1 MPMLPLNGTPLRVR
15 LVDLEVDRLK
25 LDPDN
30 PRLHS
35 AYLTHALPSRPQE
48 KQILQVLETLPEF
61 QALLDAI
68 SRNHGCFQPPLVTM
82 DGRVLE
88 GNRRVTALRKL
99 RAEDP
104 QNRRWEVVTV
114 HQLTARATPEQE
126 RALRAKFHL
135 EPALAWDGLS
145 QLTEYVAIAERDGVD
160 TLARMLGKF
169 RSMVEPVVVAGQAV
183 RRFSQTHPESRAPE
197 LLWVLVGLCGVRE
210 VVPKVMISTAA
221 RCIWTARDEER
232 PREQPFSLAQIMKW
246 LAEERFTKPYEEG
259 GRTHTMKRAQ
269 IPALFREVRRA
280 GEEALSYF
288 LEEGGSLA
296 KAVYYLDNGYSAYH
310 REQRRL
316 LKQSQQYLDVLGSLR
331 TIRRDDQ
338 PELYRE
344 AVAIYHR
351 LSLLLSPRQKEVAHV
366 Q

>member
-1 MPMLPLNGTPLRVR
+1 MPLLPLNGTPLRIR
-15 LVDLEVDRLK
+15 LVELELDRLK

-35 AYLTHALPSRPQE
+35 AYLTHVLPSRPSE
-48 KQILQVLETLPEF
+48 KQILQVLEDLPEF

-68 SRNHGCFQPPLVTM
+68 SRNHGCFQPPLVTT

-88 GNRRVTALRKL
+88 GNRRITALRKL
-99 RAEDP
+99 RVEDP
-104 QNRRWEVVTV
+104 QNRHWEMVTV

-126 RALRAKFHL
+126 RSLRAKFHL
-135 EPALAWDGLS
+135 EHALAWDGLS

-169 RSMVEPVVVAGQAV
+169 RSAVEPVVVAGQAV
-183 RRFSQTHPESRAPE
+183 RRFSQDYPESRTQE
-197 LLWVLVGLCGVRE
+197 LHWVLVGLCGVRE

-221 RCIWTARDEER
+221 RCIWTASDEER
-232 PREQPFSLAQIMKW
+232 PREQPFTLAQLMKW
-246 LAEERFTKPYEEG
+246 LAEERFTKPYEAN
-259 GRTHTMKRAQ
+259 GRAYTVKRQQ
-269 IPALFREVRRA
+269 IPALFRDVRRA

-296 KAVYYLDNGYSAYH
+296 KAAYHLDNGYSAFH

-316 LKQSQQYLDVLGSLR
+316 LKQSQQYLDVLGGLR
-331 TIRRDDQ
+331 TIRREEQ

-351 LSLLLSPRQKEVAHV
+351 LSVLLSPRQKEATHV

>member
-1 MPMLPLNGTPLRVR
+1 MPMLPVNGAQLRVR
-15 LVDLEVDRLK
+15 LVEIELDRLK

-35 AYLTHALPSRPQE
+35 AYLTHALPSRPNE
-48 KQILQVLETLPEF
+48 KQMMQILEGLPDF

-68 SRNHGCFQPPLVTM
+68 SRNHGCFQPPLLTV

-104 QNRRWEVVTV
+104 QNRHWETVTV
-114 HQLTARATPEQE
+114 HQLTARIPPEQE

-135 EPALAWDGLS
+135 EQALAWDGLS

-160 TLARMLGKF
+160 ALATMLGKF
-169 RSMVEPVVVAGQAV
+169 RSAVEPVVVAGQSV
-183 RRFSQTHPESRAPE
+183 RLFSQTHPESRSQE

-210 VVPKVMISTAA
+210 IVPKVAISTAA
-221 RCIWTARDEER
+221 RCVYTARDEER
-232 PREQPFSLAQIMKW
+232 PREQPFSLAQLMKW
-246 LAEERFTKPYEEG
+246 LAEGRFTKAYQDG
-259 GRTHTMKRAQ
+259 GRSYAIKQAQ
-269 IPALFREVRRA
+269 IPALFRDVRRA

-296 KAVYYLDNGYSAYH
+296 KAVFHLDHGYSVFH
-310 REQRRL
+310 REQQRL
-316 LKQSQQYLDVLGSLR
+316 IKQSQHFLDSLGTLK
-331 TIRRDDQ
+331 TIRRDEH

-344 AVAIYHR
+344 TVAIYHR
-351 LSLLLSPRQKEVAHV
+351 LALLLSPRQKEVAHV

>member
-1 MPMLPLNGTPLRVR
+1 MPMIPVNGTQLRVR
-15 LVDLEVDRLK
+15 MVEIELDRLK

-35 AYLTHALPSRPQE
+35 AYLTHTLPSRPSE
-48 KQILQVLETLPEF
+48 KQIIEVLEGLPEF

-68 SRNHGCFQPPLVTM
+68 SRNHGCFQPPLITA
-82 DGRVLE
+82 DCRVLE

-104 QNRRWEVVTV
+104 QNRRWESVTV
-114 HQLTARATPEQE
+114 HQLTSRIQPGQE
-126 RALRAKFHL
+126 RALRAKLHL
-135 EPALAWDGLS
+135 EHALAWDKLS

-160 TLARMLGKF
+160 ALATMLGKF
-169 RSMVEPVVVAGQAV
+169 RSAVEPVVVAGQAV
-183 RRFSQTHPESRAPE
+183 RLFSQTHPESRSQE
-197 LLWVLVGLCGVRE
+197 LLWILVGLCGVKE
-210 VVPKVMISTAA
+210 VVPKVTISTAA

-246 LAEERFTKPYEEG
+246 LAEGRFTKPYDDG
-259 GRTHTMKRAQ
+259 GQSYAVKHVL
-269 IPALFREVRRA
+269 IPSLFRDVRRA

-296 KAVYYLDNGYSAYH
+296 KAVFHLDHGYSAFH

-316 LKQSQQYLDVLGSLR
+316 LKQSQRFLDVLGTLR
-331 TIRRDDQ
+331 TIRRDEQ
-338 PELYRE
+338 PDLYRE

-351 LSLLLSPRQKEVAHV
+351 LSVLLSPRQKEAAHV

>member
-1 MPMLPLNGTPLRVR
+1 
-15 LVDLEVDRLK
+15 
-25 LDPDN
+25 
-30 PRLHS
+30 
-35 AYLTHALPSRPQE
+35 LPSRPNE
-48 KQILQVLETLPEF
+48 KQLIQVLEGLPEF

-68 SRNHGCFQPPLVTM
+68 SRNHGCFQPPLVTV
-82 DGRVLE
+82 DCRVLE

-126 RALRAKFHL
+126 RAWRAKFHL
-135 EPALAWDGLS
+135 EHALAWDGLS
-145 QLTEYVAIAERDGVD
+145 QLTEYVAMAERDGVD

-169 RSMVEPVVVAGQAV
+169 RSAVEPVVVAGQAV
-183 RRFSQTHPESRAPE
+183 RLFSQTHPESRAQD

-210 VVPKVMISTAA
+210 IVPKVMISTAA

-232 PREQPFSLAQIMKW
+232 PREQPFTLAQIMKW
-246 LAEERFTKPYEEG
+246 LAEERFTKPYEEAE
-259 GRTHTMKRAQ
+259 RSYLVKRAQ
-269 IPALFREVRRA
+269 IPALFRDVRRA

-296 KAVYYLDNGYSAYH
+296 KAAYHLDNGYSAFH

-316 LKQSQQYLDVLGSLR
+316 LKQSQQYLDMLGALR
-331 TIRRDDQ
+331 TIRRDEH

-351 LSLLLSPRQKEVAHV
+351 LAVLLSPRQKEVTHV

>member
-1 MPMLPLNGTPLRVR
+1 MPMLPINGTQLRVR
-15 LVDLEVDRLK
+15 LVEIELDRLK

-35 AYLTHALPSRPQE
+35 AYLTHALPSRPNE
-48 KQILQVLETLPEF
+48 KQIIQALEGLPEF

-68 SRNHGCFQPPLVTM
+68 SRNHGCFQPPLITV
-82 DGRVLE
+82 DHRVLE

-99 RAEDP
+99 HAEDP
-104 QNRRWEVVTV
+104 QSRHWETVTV
-114 HQLTARATPEQE
+114 HQLTARVAPEQE
-126 RALRAKFHL
+126 RALRSKFHL
-135 EPALAWDGLS
+135 EHALAWDGLS
-145 QLTEYVAIAERDGVD
+145 QLTEYVAMAERDGMD
-160 TLARMLGKF
+160 ALATMLGKF
-169 RSMVEPVVVAGQAV
+169 RSAVEPVVVAGQAV
-183 RRFSQTHPESRAPE
+183 RLFSQTYSESRSQE

-210 VVPKVMISTAA
+210 IVPKVMISTAA
-221 RCIWTARDEER
+221 RCIYTARDEER
-232 PREQPFSLAQIMKW
+232 PREQPFTLAQVMKW
-246 LAEERFTKPYEEG
+246 LAEERFTKPYEED
-259 GRTHTMKRAQ
+259 GRTHTIKRAL
-269 IPALFREVRRA
+269 IPAIFRDVRRA

-296 KAVYYLDNGYSAYH
+296 KAAYHLDNGYSAFH

-316 LKQSQQYLDVLGSLR
+316 LKQSQQYLDVLGTLR
-331 TIRRDDQ
+331 TIRRDDH

-351 LSLLLSPRQKEVAHV
+351 LSVLLSPRQKEVAHV